1 MSTTEL
7 TPWSFPDL
15 AVNVRRTDDAIVV
28 DADLPGLKPEDVKI
42 TVEDGVLTISGEH
55 EESSES
61 KDEGGIHRE
70 RRYGAFTRTMPLP
83 GGARADAIKAEAK
96 DGGVAI
102 TVPLG
107 EAAS

>member
-1 MSTTEL
+1 MPTTDL
-7 TPWSFPDL
+7 TTWSFPDL

-28 DADLPGLKPEDVKI
+28 DADVPGLKPDDVKI
-42 TVEDGVLTISGEH
+42 TVDDGVLTISGEH

-61 KDEGGIHRE
+61 KEDGGIRRE

-83 GGARADAIKAEAK
+83 PEAKADAIKAKAK
-96 DGGVAI
+96 DGGVEI

-107 EAAS
+107 KAAS